1 MADGSQING
10 VHPFAAL
17 FPMLDDE
24 GLDELAADI
33 KANGLNHPLLIDADG
48 LLIDGRNRREACHR
62 IEITPDVELFEGDA
76 VARILSENVR
86 RRHMN
91 KGQQAMAVA
100 MAYPEPKRG
109 QHAELNSSTGL
120 GFDKAYLSNARL
132 VGKWTPEAAAA
143 VLAGVRP
150 LADAHAAAIRVRDF
164 TESAEGRMERLKAEA
179 RDLAEQVEEERLT
192 LGEALAALEAREAE
206 RKQLEEAAKSGSKQC
221 ATNHARAFGLLD
233 LRHRD
238 DPAAAAKS
246 AVEKMQAYGNVP
258 DGFEEA
264 CRDAGDYLLAMA
276 ATLGERADGDDGHAG
291 VAGQGAEAG

>member
-10 VHPFAAL
+10 VHPLAAQ
-17 FPMLDDE
+17 FPMLDKE
-24 GLDELAADI
+24 ALEELTADI
-33 KANGLNHPLLIDADG
+33 AENGLNHPLLIDRDG
-48 LLIDGRNRREACHR
+48 LLIDGRNRMEACGR
-62 IEITPDVELFEGDA
+62 AEVEPRFEVFEGDPL
-76 VARILSENVR
+76 ARIISENVR

-100 MAYPEPKRG
+100 LAYPEPKMGRPKD
-109 QHAELNSSTGL
+109 EEVPNNLGL
-120 GFDKAYLSNARL
+120 SGEYVRQARL
-132 VGKWTPEAAAA
+132 VGKWTSEAAPA
-143 VLAGVRP
+143 VLAGIRP